1 MNLPVEFTER
11 MKALLQDE
19 YDEFAKCLDSSE
31 YKALR
36 INMRKRAELTLD
48 KLPFNLEAHPF
59 VRNGFYFD
67 PEDEPG
73 RSPYHAAGL
82 FYIQEPSAMM
92 PAFYLEASP
101 HEKVLDLCA
110 APGGKTTQI
119 AEMME
124 NTGLLISNEIN
135 KDRARILSENIERM
149 GLKNTVCTNMAPA
162 DLSKKF
168 PEFFD
173 RICVDAPCSGEGMFR
188 KNDEAIENWSVAN
201 VKMCAARQ
209 AEILDEAD
217 KMLKPGGRMVYST
230 CTFSKEENEETISAF
245 VRRHTEYEVI
255 KEVRF
260 FPHKFKGEGHFVA
273 VLKKTGEACALSKD
287 LKPAKGISEKE
298 LKAFREFEDKYLKEK
313 VYGEFFKMGD
323 TIYLAPE
330 YMPDLKKLYV
340 LRSGLIL
347 GEMKKDRF
355 EPDHAFAQYL
365 LPSMV
370 KDNYVTVIPGDSDV
384 AIKYLHG
391 ETIEDTKA
399 SKGYHLITIDGISV
413 GWGKSDGRILKNHY
427 PKGLR
432 IRY

>member
-1 MNLPVEFTER
+1 MNLPVRFVER
-11 MKALLQDE
+11 MQSLLKDE
-19 YDEFAKCLDSSE
+19 YDEFAKCLDSLE

-36 INMRKRAELTLD
+36 LNMRKMKELS
-48 KLPFNLEAHPF
+48 KEALPFKLEAHPF
-59 VRNGFYFD
+59 VKNGFYYSS
-67 PEDEPG
+67 EDEPG
-73 RSPYHAAGL
+73 RSPYHMAGL
-82 FYIQEPSAMM
+82 YYIQEPSAMAS
-92 PAFYLEASP
+92 AFYLDAAP

-135 KDRARILSENIERM
+135 KERARILSENIERM

-162 DLSKKF
+162 ALAEKF
-168 PEFFD
+168 PEYFD

-188 KNDEAIENWSVAN
+188 KNDEAISNWSEEN
-201 VKMCAARQ
+201 VKMCAERQ
-209 AEILDEAD
+209 AEILDSAD

-230 CTFSKEENEETISAF
+230 CTFAKEENEDNIAAF
-245 VRRHTEYEVI
+245 VERHKEYEVENEI
-255 KEVRF
+255 RF

-273 VLKKTGEACALSKD
+273 ILKKRGEEGAENKA
-287 LKPAKGISEKE
+287 LKPIKGISEKE
-298 LKAFREFEDKYLKEK
+298 LKAYREFEDKYLKVK
-313 VYGEFFKMGD
+313 LTGEFFKMGD

-340 LRSGLIL
+340 LRAGLIL
-347 GEMKKDRF
+347 GKIKKDRF
-355 EPDHAFAQYL
+355 EPDHALAMYL
-365 LPSMV
+365 TPSMMKEECV
-370 KDNYVTVIPGDSDV
+370 RSISEDSDV

-391 ETIEDTKA
+391 ETIEDYLGN
-399 SKGYHLITIDGISV
+399 KGYCLITIDGISV
-413 GWGKSDGRILKNHY
+413 GWGKSDGRIIKNHY